1 MRRMAM
7 RLRGVESKMG
17 PSRDRASRDRKI
29 PHGDESPR
37 VDRGAVEVASSSS
50 CFIWLLRFTA
60 FCVVFLQWPSYLANA
75 IALLSIQILLVS
87 PGYISYT
94 EYTVTAR
101 RWVDNIVYLKER
113 KRKRETGEIR
123 DANPGW
129 SYLWCNALFQLTQP
143 CSR

>member
-29 PHGDESPR
+29 PHRDESPR

-50 CFIWLLRFTA
+50 CFIWLLLRFTA

-75 IALLSIQILLVS
+75 TALLSFQILLVS

-101 RWVDNIVYLKER
+101 RWVGDTVDLKER
-113 KRKRETGEIR
+113 KKNRETGEVR
-123 DANPGW
+123 DANPG
-129 SYLWCNALFQLTQP
+129 
-143 CSR
+143 